1 MRRPATRWPERSW
14 GRAIWKVHCGR
25 DVKLDPAPGRNSSM
39 RSQTSEW
46 IPRDSRTALELTSN
60 EAVLEATASG
70 ELVAAVSELAAR
82 SFVAAGRLTKLR
94 FDLPDRHFDLVVHR
108 ERSRSPAAAA
118 FVKGL

>member
-1 MRRPATRWPERSW
+1 MGPRDLESALWARREVGSGTRSEFEH
-14 GRAIWKVHCGR
+14 ALA
-25 DVKLDPAPGRNSSM
+25 DVGVDPARL
-39 RSQTSEW
+39 
-46 IPRDSRTALELTSN
+46 RTALELTSN

-108 ERSRSPAAAA
+108 ERSRSPAVRA